1 MFFFSV
7 KTQNIT
13 AHVRIREQLIKIE
26 IEGPSVTPELNGT
39 RTDDYVLRSFRL
51 VCAIEIE

>member
-13 AHVRIREQLIKIE
+13 AHVRIREQLVKIE